1 MNYAAQKTSNNDAL
15 NIMNS
20 SILPVKNRKM
30 RTFVVFFFY
39 FVNISVY
46 WQSFETNFVVKNAYY
61 VSIDI
66 ETKQDYPIMFNI
78 LLDKNDSLLV
88 DASNKQNFI
97 NGILQNSIYIPR
109 CWFMLFFQ
117 KKEITIAVCDYIVYL
132 CDEIGLPDGLETEIS
147 L

>member
-1 MNYAAQKTSNNDAL
+1 MPPQKTSNNDAL

-46 WQSFETNFVVKNAYY
+46 GQSFETNFVVKNAYY

-66 ETKQDYPIMFNI
+66 ETKQDYPIMFDI

-88 DASNKQNFI
+88 DASNKHNFI
-97 NGILQNSIYIPR
+97 NGILQNSIYSLLLVYAFIS
-109 CWFMLFFQ
+109 
-117 KKEITIAVCDYIVYL
+117 KKRDNYC
-132 CDEIGLPDGLETEIS
+132 GLRFYCVS
-147 L
+147 LRWNLNYQMA

>member
-1 MNYAAQKTSNNDAL
+1 
-15 NIMNS
+15 
-20 SILPVKNRKM
+20 M

-46 WQSFETNFVVKNAYY
+46 GQSFETNFVVKNAYY

-66 ETKQDYPIMFNI
+66 KTKQDYPIMFDI

-97 NGILQNSIYIPR
+97 NGILQNYIYIPR

-117 KKEITIAVCDYIVYL
+117 KKEITIAVCDFIVYL